1 MFGVFLFLTIFG
13 QVVEQILPIFCQQ
26 RELYEARE
34 RPSKSYSWQSF
45 MFANLLVEIAW
56 NSVSFVSEEVI
67 RFANMCY

>member
-45 MFANLLVEIAW
+45 MFANLVVELAW
-56 NSVSFVSEEVI
+56 NSVSVDYIDGNRSH
-67 RFANMCY
+67 